1 MDIKETGR
9 LTGFELFCWFGF
21 KVYVEGNMDILLT
34 GGTSYFMDAMIDKF
48 TKEGHRVY
56 VLSGNKYGTDRYKK
70 VFEQYDFSYD
80 AVVINEVIESI
91 APDTVI
97 FSGAYDSNYSK
108 ESDQGQIVSYT
119 TGLVNLLMALQCSKK
134 KVKFIY
140 LSSEQIFQER
150 YEEPL
155 TERDIPKS
163 YGAYQLA
170 IRQGEQSVL
179 NAQTDENL
187 ETYVLRLD
195 HLYGQPKT
203 SQDFSELLSEMCREG
218 MFFNNINTN
227 EKNRYTLLSVGDA
240 IQHIYTFVNAKEPK
254 QRIYHISSGNTLT
267 ETEIAVAVAEGMA
280 NGNKKISVTERS
292 LGMDYHTC
300 LSAEAF
306 NQEFGAVY
314 RDHPEDSI
322 RKIANYVRKHFKK
335 YYQTNEKKFV
345 FTNRILNQLFMIFQ
359 ILIPYIENTVCFIP
373 FFMLN
378 NRAVGS
384 QYFANLDFYLIY
396 VLLFAIIFGQ
406 QQATYSA
413 ILATAGYIFRQQY
426 TRSSFE
432 VILDYNTY
440 VWIAQLFI
448 LGLVV
453 GYLKDRLRAIR
464 GEDKREI
471 EYLKNQMDDISTINS
486 SNVQIKNVLESQII
500 NQNDSFGRVYEIT
513 SSLDQYATEEVLF
526 YAVEVVS
533 KLIHSKDV
541 AIYSISNGD
550 YARLFAAT
558 SDKARCLGNSIRYK
572 ELPEMYRELERDR
585 VYINKDM
592 NDAYP
597 LMADAIFS
605 QEKMEMIIMAWGI
618 PWDRMTLSQANM
630 LRVTGFLIQN
640 AILRA
645 DRYMEALEAKRYHE
659 GTSILEREAF
669 KTLLGAY
676 VQAAN
681 RGLTEVTVLSIALNG
696 RTILQAGMDLGH
708 ALRTSDYMG
717 QLDDGQLYVL
727 LSNTNL
733 ENANF
738 VMDRFKKLGYIANVQ
753 NLEEIQL

>member
-1 MDIKETGR
+1 
-9 LTGFELFCWFGF
+9 
-21 KVYVEGNMDILLT
+21 MDILLT
-34 GGTSYFMDAMIDKF
+34 GGTSFFMDAMIHKF
-48 TKEGHRVY
+48 TKEGHRVF
-56 VLSGNKYGTDRYKK
+56 VLSGNHSGNDKYKK
-70 VFEQYDFSYD
+70 VFEQYDFAYD
-80 AVVINEVIESI
+80 ATVINEVMESI
-91 APDTVI
+91 RPDTVI

-108 ESDQGQIVSYT
+108 HSDQSQIVSYT
-119 TGLVNLLMALQCSKK
+119 TGLLNLLMALQCSDK
-134 KVKFIY
+134 KVRFIY
-140 LSSEQIFQER
+140 LSSEQIFQEN
-150 YEEPL
+150 YEKPL
-155 TERDIPKS
+155 KEEDMPK
-163 YGAYQLA
+163 AYSPFELA

-179 NAQTDENL
+179 NAKTQDNL
-187 ETYVLRLD
+187 DTYVLRLD
-195 HLYGQPKT
+195 HLYGQPKEAK
-203 SQDFSELLSEMCREG
+203 DFREPLSEMCREG
-218 MFFNNINTN
+218 IFFHNINTN
-227 EKNRYTLLSVGDA
+227 KNNSCSLLSVGDA
-240 IQHIYTFVNAKEPK
+240 AQHIYTFAMAEEPK
-254 QRIYHISSGNTLT
+254 RRLYHISSGNVLS
-267 ETEIAVAVAEGMA
+267 ETDIATAVASGMA
-280 NGNKKISVTERS
+280 NGNKKITVTERS
-292 LGMDYHTC
+292 LGNAHHTR

-306 NQEFGAVY
+306 NLEFHAEY
-314 RDHPEDSI
+314 KDHPEEQI
-322 RKIANYVRKHFKK
+322 QRIAWYVKKHAKRF
-335 YYQTNEKKFV
+335 YQNKEKRISFS
-345 FTNRILNQLFMIFQ
+345 NRILNQLYMIFQ
-359 ILIPYIENTVCFIP
+359 ILVPYVENTICFIP

-384 QYFANLDFYLIY
+384 QYFANLDFYLLY

-453 GYLKDRLRAIR
+453 GYLKDRLAAIR
-464 GEDKREI
+464 QEDKREI
-471 EYLKNQMDDISTINS
+471 EYLKNQMDDISTINT

-558 SDKARCLGNSIRYK
+558 SEKARCLGNSIRYK
-572 ELPEMYRELERDR
+572 DFEDMYKEISRDR

-592 NDAYP
+592 KEGYP
-597 LMADAIFS
+597 LMADGIFS
-605 QEKMEMIIMAWGI
+605 ESKMEMIIMAWDI

-640 AILRA
+640 AVLRA

-659 GTSILEREAF
+659 GTSILEQDAF

-676 VQAAN
+676 IQASS
-681 RGLTEVTVLSIALNG
+681 RGLTEITVLRLELGNNSIEG
-696 RTILQAGMDLGH
+696 AGMILNR

-717 QLDDGQLYVL
+717 QLNDGHLYVL

-733 ENANF
+733 SNAAF
-738 VMDRFKKLGYIANVQ
+738 VMDRFKNLGYDSTVQ
-753 NLEEIQL
+753 DLEEIQL